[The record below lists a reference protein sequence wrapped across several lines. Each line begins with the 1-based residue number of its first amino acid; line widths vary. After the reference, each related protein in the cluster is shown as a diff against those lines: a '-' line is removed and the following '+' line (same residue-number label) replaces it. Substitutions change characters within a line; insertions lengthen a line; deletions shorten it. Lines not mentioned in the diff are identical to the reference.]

1 MNGCVCVC
9 RSVSKYLAQN
19 GLKHKSLGFDYQG
32 VEMVQVMR
40 EDLMAV
46 CAAIYTD
53 GWNYLRNQCGYDSEP
68 GGDLVSVYHLCK
80 MDPETNDSTPPPEEV
95 SLQRLQ
101 RLRAQPSKVSLLDVL
116 SVFVGPRLGLHR
128 RCARPIDP
136 RESMTSVGGGSAPD
150 LIDEGR
156 ACRAS
161 IDRCA
166 LRFSCRVTTPRAPPS
181 SPSGR
186 RYVACFCLLLHRC
199 CAWFP
204 GCLGFPRQGFWAASC
219 ERVSSDVLVARA
231 F

>member
-1 MNGCVCVC
+1 
-9 RSVSKYLAQN
+9 VSKYLAQN

-101 RLRAQPSKVSLLDVL
+101 RLRAQPSKVSLLVGSTCCRCL
-116 SVFVGPRLGLHR
+116 SVL
-128 RCARPIDP
+128 
-136 RESMTSVGGGSAPD
+136 GSACTAAARD
-150 LIDEGR
+150 QSTL
-156 ACRAS
+156 AS
-161 IDRCA
+161 
-166 LRFSCRVTTPRAPPS
+166 L
-181 SPSGR
+181 
-186 RYVACFCLLLHRC
+186 
-199 CAWFP
+199 
-204 GCLGFPRQGFWAASC
+204 
-219 ERVSSDVLVARA
+219 
-231 F
+231 